1 MIKNNADIKKQY
13 INYFHKVI
21 WIINKI
27 AKRKDIIIRNIIM
40 IIFFAKKR
48 DNIRIIKRNT
58 TI

>member
-13 INYFHKVI
+13 INYFYKVI